1 MKKISLFI
9 VVNAISLYLVSL
21 LMSSVQI
28 SSFGSLIVLT
38 LIFGV
43 LNLTIKPILQFFSLP
58 ITFLTLGL
66 FSLIINAI
74 VLKLAFSLVP
84 GVYLY
89 GFLSAIVASILLS
102 VANTIIY
109 NVLD

>member
-38 LIFGV
+38 IIFGV

-58 ITFLTLGL
+58 ITFLTLGF

-89 GFLSAIVASILLS
+89 GFLSAIGASILLS

>member
-9 VVNAISLYLVSL
+9 VVNAISLYLVSM

-28 SSFGSLIVLT
+28 NSFSSLLILT
-38 LIFGV
+38 LIFGA
-43 LNLTIKPILQFFSLP
+43 LNLTVKPILKFFSLP

-66 FSLIINAI
+66 FSLIINGV

-84 GVYLY
+84 GVHLY
-89 GFLSAIVASILLS
+89 GFLSAIGASILLS
-102 VANTIIY
+102 IANSIIY
-109 NVLD
+109 NILD

>member
-89 GFLSAIVASILLS
+89 GFLSAIEASILLS

>member
-21 LMSSVQI
+21 LMDSMYI
-28 SSFGSLIVLT
+28 GSFSALLILT
-38 LIFGV
+38 LIFGA
-43 LNLTIKPILQFFSLP
+43 LNLTIKPLLQFFSLP

-66 FSLIINAI
+66 FSLVINGI

-84 GVYLY
+84 GVQLY
-89 GFLSAIVASILLS
+89 GFLSAIGASMLLS
-102 VANTIIY
+102 IANTIIY